1 MNDLEVLNEINKGA
15 LIGMESIKNIS
26 DKVEDEKLK
35 QVIDDQ
41 YSEYQSISDRVK
53 DKFESV
59 KKLEGISTGMKLMN
73 KTGIVFNTM
82 MDNSTSKI
90 AEILIQGNE
99 MGIVKGRK
107 MLNQS
112 TDIDKETQGI
122 LNRFVD
128 FQERNIESLKK
139 YL

>member
-26 DKVEDEKLK
+26 EKVEDDKLRT
-35 QVIDDQ
+35 VLEDQ
-41 YSEYQSISDRVK
+41 YSEYEAISDQVK
-53 DKFESV
+53 DKFDSV
-59 KKLEGISTGMKLMN
+59 KKLEKVSTGMKLMN
-73 KTGIVFNTM
+73 RTGIVFNTM
-82 MDNSTSKI
+82 IDSSSSKI

-112 TDIDKETQGI
+112 TGIDKETQGI

>member
-41 YSEYQSISDRVK
+41 YSEYQSISDQVK

>member
-1 MNDLEVLNEINKGA
+1 MNDLEVLNEVNKGA

-26 DKVEDEKLK
+26 DKVEDDKLRT
-35 QVIDDQ
+35 VLEDQ
-41 YSEYQSISDRVK
+41 YSEYQSISDQVK
-53 DKFESV
+53 DKFNSV
-59 KKLEGISTGMKLMN
+59 KNLENISTGMKLMN
-73 KTGIVFNTM
+73 RTGIVFNTM
-82 MDNSTSKI
+82 IDSSSSKI

-107 MLNQS
+107 MLNES